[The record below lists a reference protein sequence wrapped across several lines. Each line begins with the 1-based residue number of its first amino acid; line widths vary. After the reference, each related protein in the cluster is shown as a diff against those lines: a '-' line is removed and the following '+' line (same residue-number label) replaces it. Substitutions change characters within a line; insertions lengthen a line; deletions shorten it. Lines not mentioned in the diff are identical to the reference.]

1 MKKIATITAIILS
14 SVMHAQMDFA
24 TELTKTLHG
33 VVVGEEKVDEHT
45 VVNAEIADYVE
56 LKHVLQATRI
66 YVNKYNAEVYKDWHV
81 DEGEYVT
88 AIYYY
93 IGKKLCLIRIS
104 YNSTSNKM
112 MFLFKED

>member
-14 SVMHAQMDFA
+14 SVMHAQMDFV

-33 VVVGEEKVDEHT
+33 TVVSQGKIDEHT
-45 VVNAEIADYVE
+45 SVSSKIADYVE
-56 LKHVLQATRI
+56 LKHVLQATKI

-104 YNSTSNKM
+104 YNSTSNEM